1 MNLEAGEQAA
11 MARARWF
18 TEFLSAWRWLI
29 LAVIL
34 VLAAGSV
41 YLMKDIIP
49 MNPSSSK
56 TTPPLS
62 PYTASVNSSAT
73 RIMSTWRSGPAGTSL
88 SAATC

>member
-41 YLMKDIIP
+41 YLMKDI
-49 MNPSSSK
+49 
-56 TTPPLS
+56 
-62 PYTASVNSSAT
+62 
-73 RIMSTWRSGPAGTSL
+73 R
-88 SAATC
+88 